1 MQVSGE
7 VAVSAPREGV
17 GLVTLTGEHDL
28 GTVGAVRE
36 ALERAQAEHDAVV
49 VDLCGATFIDSSIL
63 GAILEGRRQA
73 REQERGFAVACDNS
87 SKPVRRVLEVTG
99 LARELPAHP
108 SVEAALEA
116 VMPRAG
122 SA

>member
-1 MQVSGE
+1 MQLSGE
-7 VAVSAPREGV
+7 VAVSVPREGV
-17 GLVTLTGEHDL
+17 GLVSLTGEHDL

-36 ALERAQAEHDAVV
+36 ALDRAQAEHEAVV

-73 REQERGFAVACDNS
+73 REQERGFGVACDKS
-87 SKPVRRVLEVTG
+87 SEPVRRVLEVTG
-99 LARELPAHP
+99 LDRELPVHG
-108 SVEAALEA
+108 SIEAALDA